1 MRDQRTQEQVG
12 PTGKNSDTR
21 WGQQLVLL
29 KTDLLLYQLEF
40 SSFNFIG
47 LQLIYNAVLVSGVQ
61 QSDSIIYPF
70 FFMYAYIHTHI
81 HSFPDSFLLWVIT
94 EY

>member
-61 QSDSIIYPF
+61 QSDSYL
-70 FFMYAYIHTHI
+70 YVHTCIVFHVL
-81 HSFPDSFLLWVIT
+81 FPHRLLQNI
-94 EY
+94 E